1 MSINSQDTI
10 ANSGVKINQD
20 KELYSFNLDTI
31 LLYNFANPAKK
42 AKLLIYV
49 QEMGQSV
56 CL

>member
-10 ANSGVKINQD
+10 ANSGIKINQD

-42 AKLLIYV
+42 GKVVDLCAGNGAIGL
-49 QEMGQSV
+49 
-56 CL
+56 